1 MNERVTEA
9 TLFPG
14 GSMVGWKEDHDIS
27 DVLVGIFSLVKPPVI
42 QP

>member
-1 MNERVTEA
+1 MKEA